1 MKCLR
6 GNARRWPLYLF
17 VTVGAIALATGAA
30 AEQKQIF
37 GWVEKVCLSPEKMII
52 KAKLDS
58 GANTASLNAID
69 LEAFERDGE
78 EWVRFKVVDPEA
90 GKKVLFERR
99 VVRHVK
105 IKEHGGGYQRRPVVV
120 VKVCLGR
127 TCRDA
132 EMSLVNRTH
141 FNYQILLGRRMLAG
155 LALLDM
161 SRTFT
166 ASPSCEGIEKD

>member
-1 MKCLR
+1 LE
-6 GNARRWPLYLF
+6 
-17 VTVGAIALATGAA
+17 
-30 AEQKQIF
+30 AEEKQIF

-69 LEAFERDGE
+69 LEEFEREGKA
-78 EWVRFKVVDPEA
+78 WVRFKVMDPET
-90 GKKVLFERR
+90 GKKVPFERP
-99 VVRHVK
+99 VERHVR
-105 IKEHGGGYQRRPVVV
+105 IKEHGGGYQRRPVVTV
-120 VKVCLGR
+120 RVCLGR

-155 LALLDM
+155 MALIDM

-166 ASPSCEGIEKD
+166 TDPSCEGIEKD